1 MSECPECGG
10 ELVTQHGYGLY
21 QVFCE
26 DCDYSSWDLDDEAW
40 NLSEDDTQPILTDD
54 WDLEMQ
60 YEDRYL
66 DE

>member
-26 DCDYSSWDLDDEAW
+26 GCDYSSWDLDDE
-40 NLSEDDTQPILTDD
+40 DTQPFFAED
-54 WDLEMQ
+54 WDLDYQ